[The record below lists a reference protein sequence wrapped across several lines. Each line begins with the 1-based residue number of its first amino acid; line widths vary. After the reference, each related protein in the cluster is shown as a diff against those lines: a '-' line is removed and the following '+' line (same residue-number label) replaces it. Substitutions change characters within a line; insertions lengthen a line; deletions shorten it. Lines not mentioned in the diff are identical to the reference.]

1 MNHLNTHNI
10 LFHSIMNHLN
20 THNII
25 NPNQHGFRPGFSCVT
40 QLMLLTD
47 DILKAMDSH
56 YQVDLV
62 LLDFSKAFDTV
73 AHNKLLH
80 KLAHYGIQSDIHR
93 WISTWLTS
101 RTQRV
106 SVEGCTSSIKQV
118 LSGVPQGTVL
128 GPLMFLLY
136 INDIDSNI
144 ASSIRL
150 FADDCVLYRVIKSPQ
165 DHLSLQQDLNQ
176 LVQWTDTWQMKLN
189 IGKCVTMTCTR
200 SPASTPTAYYINEH
214 PLDITDQHDYLGV
227 RLHSSMAWSHHIQLK
242 VNKATKVLNFIKR
255 TLHKCT
261 KEVKETAYFT
271 LVRPVLEYAAI
282 IWDPYQQYLIDDIE
296 KIQRRAAR
304 WVMGDYRFTSSVTE
318 MISTLKWPSLE
329 LRRLQSRLTIF
340 YNLVSKSLS
349 INIPLHYHPSTYTYN
364 SRYYHPLHFTVP
376 RASTSYY
383 QMSFFPKTI
392 HDWNNLPYQIIES
405 DSINLF
411 LNRLSCNF

>member
-1 MNHLNTHNI
+1 MPNIIFNTSGIKSLLKNLKPGKAAGPDNI
-10 LFHSIMNHLN
+10 PMWILITCAKQIAPILQIIFTRSLRSSILPKDWLSATIIPVFKKGNKNLPSNYRPISLTVVCCKVMEHIIFHSIMNHLN

-25 NPNQHGFRPGFSCVT
+25 NPNQLGFRPGFSCVT
-40 QLMLLTD
+40 QPMLLTD

-73 AHNKLLH
+73 AH
-80 KLAHYGIQSDIHR
+80 
-93 WISTWLTS
+93 
-101 RTQRV
+101 
-106 SVEGCTSSIKQV
+106 
-118 LSGVPQGTVL
+118 
-128 GPLMFLLY
+128 
-136 INDIDSNI
+136 SNI

-165 DHLSLQQDLNQ
+165 DHLSLQQNLNQ
-176 LVQWTDTWQMKLN
+176 LVQWADTWQMKLN

-227 RLHSSMAWSHHIQLK
+227 RLHSSMTWSHHIQLK
-242 VNKATKVLNFIKR
+242 VNKATKVLNFIKC

-271 LVRPVLEYAAI
+271 LVRPLHEYAAI
-282 IWDPYQQYLIDDIE
+282 IWDPYQQHLIDDIE

-318 MISTLKWPSLE
+318 MISTLKWPLLE
-329 LRRLQSRLTIF
+329 LRRL
-340 YNLVSKSLS
+340 
-349 INIPLHYHPSTYTYN
+349 
-364 SRYYHPLHFTVP
+364 
-376 RASTSYY
+376 
-383 QMSFFPKTI
+383 
-392 HDWNNLPYQIIES
+392 
-405 DSINLF
+405 
-411 LNRLSCNF
+411 